1 MAVELNARERLI
13 LYAAVSEYVQ
23 TGEPVGSRT
32 LSKRGIDLSPA
43 TIRNVLSDLEETGY
57 LHQPHTSAGRVPT
70 ERALR
75 LYIDALME
83 MRQLSTDEHARIRE
97 SFDHM
102 EPGMTALRETGRLLA
117 ELTGT
122 AAVVVAPRAEAM
134 TVQHLRFIRTRPG
147 EVLAVLVMADG
158 TVQNRFLPATV
169 TEDELQRIHNL
180 LDDVSEGRTLGD
192 LREFFARRI
201 HSERVQADDLRRTA
215 FQMGGAALIG
225 AGPAPVDVVVEGR
238 VKLFEQRDFVS
249 PEGMRQLMGVLE
261 DVDLL
266 VRLLDATSDARKTAV
281 FLGRETSELGGG
293 GELAMIGASYRRF
306 GHSQG
311 AIGIIGPTRM
321 DYPKVVPL
329 VTATASA
336 MSELYDR
343 DRRSAAVLTEDDE
356 D

>member
-1 MAVELNARERLI
+1 MADLNARERLI

-43 TIRNVLSDLEETGY
+43 TIRNVLADLEDTGY

-75 LYIDALME
+75 LYIDGLME
-83 MRQLSTDEHARIRE
+83 MRELSENEHARIRD
-97 SFDHM
+97 SFHAM
-102 EPGMTALRETGRLLA
+102 EPGTALRETGRLLS

-169 TEDELQRIHNL
+169 TEDDLQRIHNL
-180 LDDVSEGRTLGD
+180 LDDVTEGRTLGD
-192 LREFFARRI
+192 LRELFARRI
-201 HSERVQADDLRRTA
+201 SSERVQADDFRRTA
-215 FQMGGAALIG
+215 FEMGGAALLET
-225 AGPAPVDVVVEGR
+225 GPAPVDVVVEGR
-238 VKLFEQRDFVS
+238 VRLFEQRDFVS
-249 PEGMRQLMGVLE
+249 AAGMRQIMNVLE

-266 VRLLDATSDARKTAV
+266 VRLLDATVDARKTAV
-281 FLGRETSELGGG
+281 FLGREGGELGG
-293 GELAMIGASYRRF
+293 GELALISASYRRQ

-336 MSELYDR
+336 MSELYER
-343 DRRSAAVLTEDDE
+343 DRRSVAYLPDD
-356 D
+356 DD